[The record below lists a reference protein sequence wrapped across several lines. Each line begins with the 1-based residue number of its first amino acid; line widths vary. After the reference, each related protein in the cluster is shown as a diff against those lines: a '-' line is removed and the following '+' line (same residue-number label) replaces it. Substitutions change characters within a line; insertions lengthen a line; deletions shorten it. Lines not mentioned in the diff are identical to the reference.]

1 MSDASEQ
8 SGRHDQ
14 PEVSERRRRGLEKMA
29 EVYGWE
35 VGDGPGEFFSMTV
48 EHLFAEVW
56 DRPGLSQKERRL
68 LLIGICIGSGLDDVA
83 GLQLDAAL
91 RLDELTAE
99 ELRDVVIFATHYAGW
114 PKGAKLNSEVETL
127 IAKAERSASERP

>member
-1 MSDASEQ
+1 VTDGEI
-8 SGRHDQ
+8 
-14 PEVSERRRRGLEKMA
+14 SERRRRGLEKMA
-29 EVYGWE
+29 EVYGWD
-35 VGDGPGEFFSMTV
+35 VADGPGDFFSMTV

-56 DRPGLSQKERRL
+56 DRPGLSQKERRI

-114 PKGAKLNSEVETL
+114 PKGAKLNSQVEEL
-127 IAKAERSASERP
+127 IARAEKATAAADEP

>member
-1 MSDASEQ
+1 VTDDEQMSDL
-8 SGRHDQ
+8 
-14 PEVSERRRRGLEKMA
+14 RRRGLEKMG

-48 EHLFAEVW
+48 EHLFAQVW

-68 LLIGICIGSGLDDVA
+68 LLIGICVGSGLDDVA

-91 RLDELTAE
+91 RLDELTVE

-114 PKGAKLNSEVETL
+114 PKGAKLNSEVETM
-127 IAKAERSASERP
+127 IAKAEKAKSKD

>member
-1 MSDASEQ
+1 VSDDIETS
-8 SGRHDQ
+8 D
-14 PEVSERRRRGLEKMA
+14 RRRRGLAKMA

-48 EHLFAEVW
+48 EHLFADVW

-68 LLIGICIGSGLDDVA
+68 LLIGICVGSGLDDVA

-91 RLDELTAE
+91 RLEELTAE

-114 PKGAKLNSEVETL
+114 PKGAKLNSEVEGL
-127 IAKAERSASERP
+127 IAKAEQARQA